1 MSTIHTTTPACD
13 GGTDLEGNRG
23 MKRIFANVAA
33 LGAAATALGSS
44 ACAWA
49 QDAAA
54 ATADAAT
61 AVVAVAADG
70 PIKAPTAEQMATMV
84 DKGDTTWMLISSA
97 LVLLMSIPA
106 LALFYGGLVR
116 TKNMLSIL
124 MQVFMIVSVAALVWV
139 GWGYSMAFTSGG
151 DSALAPYVG
160 GFSKTFLSGVSV
172 STYAA
177 TFSNNVYIPEYAFVI
192 FQMTFACIT
201 PALIVGA
208 FAERVKFTPLIL
220 FTIAWLTL
228 AYFPIAHMVW
238 YWAGPDF
245 LVDAPT
251 DMGKLWGW
259 GALDF
264 AGGTVVH
271 INAGVAGLIGCLIIG
286 KRVGYGKEATP
297 PHSLTMTMIG
307 ASLLWVGWFGFNAG
321 SNLESNG
328 LAALAF
334 INTFVATAAAAVAW
348 TLIEQFHHGKPSL
361 LGAVTGA
368 VAGLV
373 AITPASGFA
382 SPMGAIA
389 LGLIVSPVCY
399 LFVAIIKNKLKYDDT
414 LDVFGV
420 HGVGGI
426 VGALGTAIVADPAM
440 GGQGWL
446 DYTVFPAVPGEYD
459 MAGQFM
465 TQLWAV
471 GTTVLWTSVVSAA
484 LFFILKFT
492 TGLRPTEEAEREGLD
507 LSEHGERAYNY

>member
-1 MSTIHTTTPACD
+1 
-13 GGTDLEGNRG
+13 
-23 MKRIFANVAA
+23 
-33 LGAAATALGSS
+33 
-44 ACAWA
+44 
-49 QDAAA
+49 
-54 ATADAAT
+54 
-61 AVVAVAADG
+61 
-70 PIKAPTAEQMATMV
+70 MAGMV

-116 TKNMLSIL
+116 TKNMLSLL

-139 GWGYSMAFTSGG
+139 SWGYSLAFTSGT
-151 DSALAPYVG
+151 PFIG
-160 GFSKTFLSGVSV
+160 GLSKMFLQGVDAT
-172 STYAA
+172 TYAA
-177 TFSNNVYIPEYAFVI
+177 TFSNNVYIPEYAFVV

-208 FAERVKFTPLIL
+208 FAERIKFTPLII
-220 FTIAWLTL
+220 FTVLWLTF

-251 DMGKLWGW
+251 DMGLLWGW

-271 INAGVAGLIGCLIIG
+271 INAGIAGLIGCLI
-286 KRVGYGKEATP
+286 VGPRLGFGKEATP

-328 LAALAF
+328 IAALAF
-334 INTFVATAAAAVAW
+334 LNTFVATAAAAVSW
-348 TLIEQFHHGKPSL
+348 CLVEQLRHGKPSL

-382 SPMGAIA
+382 APMTAIV
-389 LGLIVSPVCY
+389 LGLVVSPICY
-399 LFVAIIKNKLKYDDT
+399 VFISTIKSKFKYDDT

-426 VGALGTAIVADPAM
+426 VGALGTAIVADPAL
-440 GGQGWL
+440 GGQSYYN
-446 DYTVFPAVPGEYD
+446 YTVFPAVVAEYD

-471 GTTVLWTSVVSAA
+471 GTTVVWTSVVSAV
-484 LFFILKFT
+484 LFLGLKYT
-492 TGLRPTEEAEREGLD
+492 TGLRPSDEAEREGLD
-507 LSEHGERAYNY
+507 LAEHGERAYNY